1 MPSETNVLNDR
12 YDLTDADFD
21 PNAEYEADMAAE
33 RASWQDEDDAA
44 WGDMDADVAYADD
57 WWAQQD
63 GADEFFNGS
72 DW

>member
-33 RASWQDEDDAA
+33 RASWQDEKEAGDVDDDDAGA
-44 WGDMDADVAYADD
+44 LY
-57 WWAQQD
+57 WAQQD
-63 GADEFFNGS
+63 GADDFYNGS